1 MSISEG
7 RRLGRY
13 AIFDSIAA
21 GGMATVHF
29 GRLVG
34 EGGFARTVAIKRLH
48 AQYAQDPEFAT
59 MFLDEARLASRIRH
73 PNVVVTLDVVAAER
87 ELYVVLEY
95 VHGESFAKLLRA
107 SRDAGARPPPA
118 VVSSIL
124 AGVLHGLHAAH
135 EATNDRGEPLGIV
148 HRDVSPQNVVVGA
161 DGVARV
167 LDFGVAKA
175 ADRLQT
181 TQEGRIKGKLAYMA
195 PEQARGARVDRRSD
209 VYAAGI
215 VLWEGLTGT
224 RLFAGDSE
232 ASVLE
237 RALHG
242 LVQAPGT
249 IVPELPEAI
258 DAVVMRALDR
268 DPAKRFATAR
278 EMALALERAI
288 RPATQSEVGDW
299 VEATGGAALATRA
312 ERIAAIERQPEVVE
326 KPPPPLAS
334 APVVEGATIDSGVAL
349 AASDAEGSRARRPR
363 RVVVVGL
370 AAAMMAVG
378 ALAVVAAFAGRHPTS
393 SAPPA
398 NAAASTPSIGPEPTP
413 VASSPSLP
421 PVAST
426 PSSAPPPASLPA
438 TPAPARPRV
447 ARPGPAPSAPCV
459 PYTIAPDGTRVYNR
473 GCLK

>member
-48 AQYAQDPEFAT
+48 AQYAQDPEFAA
-59 MFLDEARLASRIRH
+59 MFLDEARLAARIRH

-135 EATNDRGEPLGIV
+135 EATTDRGDPLGIV

-161 DGVARV
+161 DGIARV

-237 RALHG
+237 RALHA

-268 DPAKRFATAR
+268 DPEKRFATAR

-299 VEATGGAALATRA
+299 VEATAGAALATRA
-312 ERIAAIERQPEVVE
+312 ERIAAMERQPEVAE

-349 AASDAEGSRARRPR
+349 AASDAEGTRARRPR
-363 RVVVVGL
+363 RVVIVGL
-370 AAAMMAVG
+370 AAVVVAGG

-393 SAPPA
+393 NATPA
-398 NAAASTPSIGPEPTP
+398 NAAASVPPIAPEPP
-413 VASSPSLP
+413 PASSPPPLS

-426 PSSAPPPASLPA
+426 PSPSLAPLPAPPAS
-438 TPAPARPRV
+438 TRPRV

-459 PYTIAPDGTRVYNR
+459 PYTIAPDGTRLYNR